1 MKNTLKQLF
10 IIRTPELF
18 SHVTKYPAR
27 ACNQS
32 SGCCTTKLEIITPT
46 MFMLIVSPCK
56 KAERGKRIAETYLF
70 VKNSY
75 FVIDQTSYWYF
86 FWNLLGGKNVGGISS
101 FITRWKK
108 SKSRFINSELI
119 LCISR
124 VHTLQ
129 LNWSLMW
136 IPLIRKQWSLSK

>member
-56 KAERGKRIAETYLF
+56 KAERGKRIAETYLSI
-70 VKNSY
+70 KNSY
-75 FVIDQTSYWYF
+75 SIMYQTSCWDF
-86 FWNLLGGKNVGGISS
+86 FEI
-101 FITRWKK
+101 
-108 SKSRFINSELI
+108 
-119 LCISR
+119 C
-124 VHTLQ
+124 
-129 LNWSLMW
+129 
-136 IPLIRKQWSLSK
+136 